1 MTAKLA
7 NIYYNDQNIKPRILG
22 QEDRNPKQVFPEEI
36 LTTSLETGQ
45 LDAIAAYK
53 HEAITKDLPYITLP
67 SQINL
72 GSPAFSDFYKKAS
85 YTSSMGKAVYGEP
98 IYFSVT
104 IPEATVSN
112 LAGAVSFV
120 TFLLSSD
127 GQRILRSQG
136 LDYIK
141 PVAEGKLD
149 KIPIGVRNMVMTMA
163 RPS

>member
-7 NIYYNDQNIKPRILG
+7 NIYYNDHNIKQRILG
-22 QEDRNPKQVFPEEI
+22 QEDRNPKQVFPEET

-53 HEAITKDLPYITLP
+53 HEAIAKDLPYITLP

-72 GSPAFSDFYKKAS
+72 GSQAFSDFYKKVS

-112 LAGAVSFV
+112 FAGAVSFV
-120 TFLLSSD
+120 TFLVSSD
-127 GQRILRSQG
+127 GQRILQSQG

-141 PVAEGKLD
+141 PIAEGNVN
-149 KIPIGVRNMVMTMA
+149 KIPINIRSMLTTVRA
-163 RPS
+163 S